1 MPLASEN
8 FVVAF
13 SEEHWLWRRSYLIE
27 SASTEPVVSSTL
39 KSLSHKNGE
48 EIFRWFL
55 ENLVGS
61 GSSGCTTFRLENLQ
75 RRNGRCTITH
85 QYPRV
90 YCFVRNE
97 DHRSLIIS
105 RTSIKITKSQLLR
118 ALKWEIQGFPK
129 LSCAFDGSS
138 CLSFVT
144 PRAVYVYVSLW
155 ISF

>member
-39 KSLSHKNGE
+39 KSLSHENGE

-61 GSSGCTTFRLENLQ
+61 GSSGCATIRLENLQ
-75 RRNGRCTITH
+75 RRNGRCEISR

-118 ALKWEIQGFPK
+118 ALKWENQGFPN